1 MGINRGGCALCV
13 AYMQGRSRTVP
24 RVLSLP
30 VTSGSRGGYGLSP
43 THDHA
48 SSKHSSSHDRK
59 RLQPIGA
66 DAKPRAGERTLN
78 GISKRSSLVLEPAP
92 GSKDTAKQVLIQQS
106 SQDGKKS
113 SSSSTTD
120 QTSEEPVASSKTVGF
135 I

>member
-1 MGINRGGCALCV
+1 
-13 AYMQGRSRTVP
+13 MQGRSRTVP

-30 VTSGSRGGYGLSP
+30 VTSSTKTGHGLSP
-43 THDHA
+43 THDPA
-48 SSKHSSSHDRK
+48 SSKHSSGHDRK

-66 DAKPRAGERTLN
+66 DAKPRASEKTVN

-92 GSKDTAKQVLIQQS
+92 GSKDAAKQVLTRQS

-120 QTSEEPVASSKTVGF
+120 QTSKEPAAISKTVGF
-135 I
+135 M

>member
-1 MGINRGGCALCV
+1 
-13 AYMQGRSRTVP
+13 MQGRSRTVP

-30 VTSGSRGGYGLSP
+30 VTSSARSGYGLSP
-43 THDHA
+43 THDLTT
-48 SSKHSSSHDRK
+48 SSKHSSGHDRK

-66 DAKPRAGERTLN
+66 DAKPRASERTLN

-92 GSKDTAKQVLIQQS
+92 ASKDTAKQGLTRQS

-120 QTSEEPVASSKTVGF
+120 QTSKEPAAISKMVGF